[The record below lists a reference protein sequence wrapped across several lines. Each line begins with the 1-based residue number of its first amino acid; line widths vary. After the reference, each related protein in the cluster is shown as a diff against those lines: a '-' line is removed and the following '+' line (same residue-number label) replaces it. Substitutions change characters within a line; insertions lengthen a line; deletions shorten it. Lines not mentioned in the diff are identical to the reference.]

1 MAENKVGCLLVVN
14 HPNGQAWDQDA
25 GDIVGIVSERD
36 YLTKV
41 ALVGRKSDTTRVAE
55 IMTPSSKIKTVSP
68 HHNVVDAMVLMTS
81 HNIRH
86 LPVIDKGNYMGM
98 VSIRDVVET
107 VVKNAK
113 ASATPHWLLEL
124 QMGNGRESAAISRRL
139 SSVPCPQRD
148 VESMAGYISGSY

>member
-1 MAENKVGCLLVVN
+1 MG
-14 HPNGQAWDQDA
+14 DA

-86 LPVIDKGNYMGM
+86 LPVVD
-98 VSIRDVVET
+98 T

-113 ASATPHWLLEL
+113 
-124 QMGNGRESAAISRRL
+124 
-139 SSVPCPQRD
+139 RD
-148 VESMAGYISGSY
+148 VESMAGYIRIVLELLPQRLNL